1 MTCYLSIKYVCN
13 KSMVFCLSIFFPDT
27 KAFVLKR
34 EMTTQLTSVPTGI
47 YNIEMCVLYSF

>member
-1 MTCYLSIKYVCN
+1 MFVIEVWYFVCP
-13 KSMVFCLSIFFPDT
+13 FFPDT

-34 EMTTQLTSVPTGI
+34 EMITQLTNVPTGI